1 MSVQDKVERV
11 LREFYVLY
19 SRSEPYDKNADRV
32 IVNKKEALA
41 LLEQLKSCMNEMMEE
56 YEITSNSRERGE
68 REARR
73 RRYDIIWDAN
83 HKAEDIYAASVL
95 YSNEALGHIQTI
107 IQNATDEME
116 KMFHTAKK
124 EMMKQQQTVRD
135 NQLELKSSLEDLK
148 DTDKYRKVIEERNKE
163 IKKKKEQDSQKKVK
177 ENTGAGMTAFP
188 AGKPEIKV
196 NPAYFEKIGRP
207 VPVPDVPET
216 KAAPELDI
224 KVNLDAEYFRWR
236 QKKKADG

>member
-1 MSVQDKVERV
+1 M
-11 LREFYVLY
+11 
-19 SRSEPYDKNADRV
+19 
-32 IVNKKEALA
+32 
-41 LLEQLKSCMNEMMEE
+41 
-56 YEITSNSRERGE
+56 
-68 REARR
+68 
-73 RRYDIIWDAN
+73 
-83 HKAEDIYAASVL
+83 
-95 YSNEALGHIQTI
+95 
-107 IQNATDEME
+107 
-116 KMFHTAKK
+116 
-124 EMMKQQQTVRD
+124 
-135 NQLELKSSLEDLK
+135 ELKSSLEDLK

-207 VPVPDVPET
+207 VPVPDVSET

>member
-1 MSVQDKVERV
+1 
-11 LREFYVLY
+11 
-19 SRSEPYDKNADRV
+19 
-32 IVNKKEALA
+32 
-41 LLEQLKSCMNEMMEE
+41 
-56 YEITSNSRERGE
+56 
-68 REARR
+68 
-73 RRYDIIWDAN
+73 
-83 HKAEDIYAASVL
+83 
-95 YSNEALGHIQTI
+95 
-107 IQNATDEME
+107 
-116 KMFHTAKK
+116 MFHTAKK

-177 ENTGAGMTAFP
+177 ENTGAGMTAFS

-196 NPAYFEKIGRP
+196 NPAYFEKSGRP

>member
-1 MSVQDKVERV
+1 M
-11 LREFYVLY
+11 
-19 SRSEPYDKNADRV
+19 
-32 IVNKKEALA
+32 
-41 LLEQLKSCMNEMMEE
+41 
-56 YEITSNSRERGE
+56 TSNSRERGE

-73 RRYDIIWDAN
+73 RRDDIIWDAN

-124 EMMKQQQTVRD
+124 EMMKQQQTVRE

-163 IKKKKEQDSQKKVK
+163 IKKKKEQNSQKKVK
-177 ENTGAGMTAFP
+177 ENTGAEMAAFP
-188 AGKPEIKV
+188 AGKPIRPENRLSGSCGEEVSMPEMKRKR
-196 NPAYFEKIGRP
+196 KICR
-207 VPVPDVPET
+207 
-216 KAAPELDI
+216 A
-224 KVNLDAEYFRWR
+224 
-236 QKKKADG
+236 